1 MNSTISNFINL
12 TIGICIESYGD
23 VKNSLNSMEH
33 EINKLVALGEKEK
46 TQQILQIEE
55 LLKKILRDSKKL
67 EGNIQEKL
75 EEISQKIQKDIALF
89 SNNKENQKNILNES
103 IKSKIS
109 EMQELTSK
117 GQSKKSKKNR
127 AA

>member
-23 VKNSLNSMEH
+23 VKKSFNSMEH

-67 EGNIQEKL
+67 EGNIQEKM

>member
-109 EMQELTSK
+109 EMQELSSK

>member
-1 MNSTISNFINL
+1 
-12 TIGICIESYGD
+12 
-23 VKNSLNSMEH
+23 MEH

-67 EGNIQEKL
+67 EGNIQEKM

>member
-1 MNSTISNFINL
+1 MKSILSNFINL

-33 EINKLVALGEKEK
+33 EINKLIAIGEKEK

-67 EGNIQEKL
+67 EGSIQERL
-75 EEISQKIQKDIALF
+75 EEISQKIQNDIALL
-89 SNNKENQKNILNES
+89 SNNRENQKNILNES

-109 EMQELTSK
+109 EMQELSSK
-117 GQSKKSKKNR
+117 GQSRKSKKNR

>member
-23 VKNSLNSMEH
+23 VKKSLNSMEH

>member
-1 MNSTISNFINL
+1 M
-12 TIGICIESYGD
+12 
-23 VKNSLNSMEH
+23 
-33 EINKLVALGEKEK
+33 
-46 TQQILQIEE
+46 
-55 LLKKILRDSKKL
+55 KKILRDSKKL
-67 EGNIQEKL
+67 EGSIQEKL

-109 EMQELTSK
+109 EMQELSSK
-117 GQSKKSKKNR
+117 GQPKKSKKNR

>member
-23 VKNSLNSMEH
+23 VKKSLNSMEH

-67 EGNIQEKL
+67 EGNIQEKM

-103 IKSKIS
+103 VKSKIS

>member
-1 MNSTISNFINL
+1 
-12 TIGICIESYGD
+12 
-23 VKNSLNSMEH
+23 MEH

-67 EGNIQEKL
+67 EGNIKEKL

>member
-55 LLKKILRDSKKL
+55 LLKKVLRDSKKL
-67 EGNIQEKL
+67 EGSIQEKL
-75 EEISQKIQKDIALF
+75 VEISQKIQNDIALL